1 VIVYRI
7 CNSKYATNISGESA
21 RRQTN
26 NRWNSLGTPML
37 YTSDSPALCA
47 VEIHQYIPP
56 SFPPKNYALLEIELP
71 DCQILTVEEAF
82 FTNENWIE
90 LQTITQSIGDKFVQQ
105 NEYLVMKVPSAMITA
120 CYNFLVNPYHT
131 NFGKVKIVNT
141 LKFPIEGKLF
151 SIPKV

>member
-1 VIVYRI
+1 VIVYRV

-56 SFPPKNYALLEIELP
+56 SFQPKNYSILEIKLP
-71 DCQILTVEEAF
+71 DCKILTLGKEF
-82 FTNENWIE
+82 FANEYWIVNKN
-90 LQTITQSIGDKFVQQ
+90 ITQSMGDQFVKQ
-105 NEYLVMKVPSAMITA
+105 NEYLVMKVPSSMIVA
-120 CYNFLVNPYHT
+120 CYNFLVNPYHK
-131 NFGKVKIVNT
+131 NFNEVKIVNT

-151 SIPKV
+151 RK